1 MKILMVLF
9 LAILGIAPAAIS
21 QAQYGERGTG
31 SELNSLPQVT
41 DTFQDLRTDLRK
53 VSDIHNLSG
62 RIIRVKEV
70 DTNREGT
77 SAMYVLIQAQ
87 GRRVLVDIGSM
98 PNDSVSMLKEGNPI
112 NVTGEFRRIDGR
124 LVFQAD
130 TAQTGGRLITV
141 ARGVDA
147 RVPDSTQND
156 LKVTRGTQG
165 MLPSYEEDLWRG
177 EYPDSDTRSVV
188 PEIQSIHGRVIQ
200 QRFAYDEAAGIQKRM
215 LLVKSDTGRRIV
227 VDLGPAE
234 KAGTIHIRIGDPVT
248 VNGSATRFGDRV
260 VFMANTLVLAD
271 RTYDI
276 DRQRPVHRITGEITK
291 IREVNV
297 RGDQEGTRGIEPVI
311 GKNLVVLLR
320 TNDGGLI
327 KADLGPAQ
335 NLRDFELNMGSRI
348 SVQGNQV
355 RKADGLVVIADK
367 VMIGDR
373 LIDIER
379 QDGK

>member
-1 MKILMVLF
+1 MKISMVLF

-21 QAQYGERGTG
+21 QAQYGERGVG
-31 SELNSLPQVT
+31 SELNSLRQVT
-41 DTFQDLRTDLRK
+41 DTFQDRRTDLHPI
-53 VSDIHNLSG
+53 SDIHNLSG

-77 SAMYVLIQAQ
+77 SAMYVLIQANH

-98 PNDSVSMLKEGNPI
+98 PNESVPLLKEGALI

-165 MLPSYEEDLWRG
+165 MLPSYEEDLWKG

-215 LLVKSDTGRRIV
+215 LLLKSDTGRRIV
-227 VDLGPAE
+227 VDLGPAQ
-234 KAGTIHIRIGDPVT
+234 KASMISIRIGDPVT
-248 VNGSATRFGDRV
+248 VNGSVTRFGNRV
-260 VFMANTLVLAD
+260 VFMANTLALAD

-276 DRQRPVHRITGEITK
+276 DRQKPVHQITGEITK

-297 RGDQEGTRGIEPVI
+297 HGVQEGTRGLGPVI
-311 GKNLVVLLR
+311 GKNMVVLLR
-320 TNDGGLI
+320 TKDGGLI
-327 KADLGPAQ
+327 KADLGPVQ
-335 NLRDFELNMGSRI
+335 NMRDFELDKGSKI

-355 RKADGLVVIADK
+355 RRPDGLVVMADK
-367 VMIGDR
+367 VIIGDR

-379 QDGK
+379 